1 MALATESRTLEVVAL
16 NADVVGYSRLM
27 ADDFHAT
34 TQTMG
39 EYQDLVVEKVREA
52 GGTLVAF
59 VGDNFMAVFE
69 RATDAMAA
77 AIAIST
83 EIEAR
88 NADLPGHRQVRFRM
102 GLDRGAVTVTSE
114 GQYHGDALNI
124 AARIQS
130 LAAPGGVSVSGEVFK
145 ALDEPELRFKP
156 TGSKRLKNIPE
167 PVPVYEY
174 LGLPTD
180 GSARRATNLGLE
192 QPTVAVLPIHTET
205 LDESLEGVGPM
216 LISDL
221 VHRVSSVPGLRIID
235 ATDESRRV
243 GNESSVDYMLD
254 TGIHQVG
261 QALRVYA
268 KLMDFATINVVFSRR
283 WDATAETVLS
293 LSDQV
298 ADEVVRSL
306 EVELVVGEPARL
318 YAELDDPAAQEK
330 IYIGWFNLTS
340 ATREGW
346 QRAVELFQEV
356 EVDHP
361 EAPTATALL
370 AFAHWVGASERYTDD
385 PEETLESALE
395 YARQGV
401 EKNDPSGL
409 SQMAEAAVMLTR
421 RDFAGAAQKL
431 EDVEITRPTCDVTYG
446 LEGSTRRYLGQWE
459 RSIEALDRAMR
470 LTQVNKPWYPTVQA
484 CAFYIGER
492 FEEASST
499 AEAVLEHQPFNLE
512 ALLVLTAAQHEM
524 GLERRAQATAQIVKD
539 HYPALDVA
547 SWVAQ
552 RPYQD
557 ADLLRRWH
565 EALTAVGLIE
575 P

>member
-1 MALATESRTLEVVAL
+1 MALATESRTREVVAL

-27 ADDFHAT
+27 ADDFQAT
-34 TQTMG
+34 TRTMG
-39 EYQDLVVEKVREA
+39 EYQDLVEEKVEGA

-59 VGDNFMAVFE
+59 VGDNFMAIFE
-69 RATDAMAA
+69 RPTDAMAA

-102 GLDRGAVTVTSE
+102 GLDRGDVTVTSE

-130 LAAPGGVSVSGEVFK
+130 LAAPGGVSVSGEVFR
-145 ALDEPELRFKP
+145 ALDEPELRFKA
-156 TGSKRLKNIPE
+156 TGPKRLKNIPE

-174 LGLPTD
+174 LALPAD
-180 GSARRATNLGLE
+180 GTARRATSLALD
-192 QPTVAVLPIHTET
+192 QPSVAVLPIHTET
-205 LDESLEGVGPM
+205 VEESLKGVGPM

-221 VHRVSSVPGLRIID
+221 VHRVSAVPGLRIID
-235 ATDESRRV
+235 ASDESRRV
-243 GNESSVDYMLD
+243 ESESSIDYMLD

-261 QALRVYA
+261 KSLRVYA

-318 YAELDDPAAQEK
+318 YAELDDPVAQEK
-330 IYIGWFNLTS
+330 IYRGWFHLTS

-346 QRAVELFQEV
+346 RRAIEYFGEV
-356 EVDHP
+356 EAHHP
-361 EAPTATALL
+361 DAPTAVALL
-370 AFAHWVGASERYTDD
+370 AFAYWVGASEDYTDD
-385 PEETLESALE
+385 SEAALETALE
-395 YARQGV
+395 YARKGI
-401 EKNDPSGL
+401 ERNDPSGL
-409 SQMAEAAVMLTR
+409 SQMAEAAVLLTR

-431 EDVEITRPTCDVTYG
+431 EEVEITRPTCDVTYG

-470 LTQVNKPWYPTVQA
+470 LTQVIKPWYPTVQA
-484 CAFYIGER
+484 CALYIGGR
-492 FEEASST
+492 FEDAAST
-499 AEAVLEHQPFNLE
+499 AEAVLEHHPFNLE

-524 GLERRAQATAQIVKD
+524 GLDRRARATAQIVKN

-547 SWVAQ
+547 EWVAQ

-557 ADLLRRWH
+557 PDLLRRWH
-565 EALTAVGLIE
+565 EALTASGLIDS
-575 P
+575 